1 MLKHLVPRSL
11 FGRSLLI
18 VVTPIVLLQL
28 VLVYVFFERHWDTV
42 TRRLALGLVGDI
54 SLVIQTLSEAQDEMG
69 TARALAMAHRHFGLD
84 ISVLP
89 GQTLS
94 PYDPTGAPT
103 FSILDRMLN
112 QAISERLFR
121 PYTFDTR
128 RSDNTVEILVQL
140 PDGVLRVLTPRK
152 RLDSTTTRLFVMWMV
167 GTSLVLLAI
176 AIVFLR
182 NQMRPVRALA
192 RAADAF
198 GKGRDAGPIKPSG
211 ATEVRQATRAF
222 LAMRERMK
230 RQMSQRTEMLAGV
243 SHDLRTPLTRMK
255 LGLEM
260 LEGQAEVSSL
270 QADVRDM
277 ETMVEGFLA
286 FARGQDSE
294 QAVATDLHDLLE
306 GVVDDA
312 RRQGRAV
319 DLEAS
324 QNIVVPVRPN
334 ALRRCITNLLDN
346 ANRYAAANGGQVTVR
361 ARRLNQMVEI
371 AIDDE
376 GPGIPQDKREAAF
389 KPFHRLDESRNL
401 ETASV
406 GLGLTIARDIVR
418 GHGGDLTLE
427 DRPQGGLRAL
437 VRLPV

>member
-1 MLKHLVPRSL
+1 MLKHILPRSL

-28 VLVYVFFERHWDTV
+28 VLAYVFYERHWDTV

-54 SLVIQTLSEAQDEMG
+54 SYVIQTLSEAQDEMG
-69 TARALAMAHRHFGLD
+69 TARALALAHRHFGLD
-84 ISVLP
+84 VSVEP
-89 GQTLS
+89 GETLS
-94 PYDPTGAPT
+94 PYDPPAVPA
-103 FSILDRMLN
+103 FNILDRMLN

-128 RSDNTVEILVQL
+128 RADNTVEILVQL

-152 RLDSTTTRLFVMWMV
+152 RLDSTTTTLFVLWMV
-167 GTSLVLLAI
+167 GTSLVLLGI
-176 AIVFLR
+176 AVVFLR

-198 GKGRDAGPIKPSG
+198 GKGRDAGAVKPSG
-211 ATEVRQATRAF
+211 ATEVRQATKAF
-222 LAMRERMK
+222 LAMRERMN

-255 LGLEM
+255 LDLEM
-260 LEGQAEVSSL
+260 LEAQADVSSL

-277 ETMVEGFLA
+277 ETMVEGYLA

-294 QAVATDLHDLLE
+294 QTVATDLHDLLE
-306 GVVDDA
+306 GVVEDA
-312 RRQGRAV
+312 RRQGQEIGFQA
-319 DLEAS
+319 AK
-324 QNIVVPVRPN
+324 NMIVPVRPT
-334 ALRRCITNLLDN
+334 ALKRCITNLIDN
-346 ANRYAAANGGQVTVR
+346 AIRYAAAGGGQVDVQ
-361 ARRLNQMVEI
+361 ARRFNQMVEI
-371 AIDDE
+371 AVDDE
-376 GPGIPQDKREAAF
+376 GPGIPQDLREAAF
-389 KPFHRLDESRNL
+389 KPFHRLDESRNPA
-401 ETASV
+401 TGGV

-418 GHGGDLTLE
+418 SHGGDLTLE
-427 DRPQGGLRAL
+427 ERPEGGLRAL

>member
-1 MLKHLVPRSL
+1 MRRHLLPRTL

-18 VVTPIVLLQL
+18 VVTPIILLQL
-28 VLVYVFFERHWDTV
+28 VLAYVFFESHWDTV
-42 TRRLALGLVGDI
+42 SRRLALGLVGDI
-54 SLVIQTLSEAQDEMG
+54 SLVIQTLNEAQDEMG
-69 TARALAMAHRHFGLD
+69 TARALTMARRHFGLD
-84 ISVLP
+84 ISVEP

-94 PYDPTGAPT
+94 PYDPAGAPT

-112 QAISERLFR
+112 KAISERLFR

-152 RLDSTTTRLFVMWMV
+152 RLDSTTTRLFVMWMI
-167 GTSLVLLAI
+167 GTSLVLVAI
-176 AIVFLR
+176 AVVFLR

-211 ATEVRQATRAF
+211 ATEVRQATRSF
-222 LAMRERMK
+222 IAMRERMK
-230 RQMSQRTEMLAGV
+230 RQITQHTEMLAGV

-255 LGLEM
+255 LELEM
-260 LEGQAEVSSL
+260 LEGKADVSSL

-294 QAVATDLHDLLE
+294 QAVATDLHDLLA

-312 RRQGRAV
+312 RRQGREV
-319 DLEAS
+319 DFEAA
-324 QNIVVPVRPN
+324 QGLVVPVRPN
-334 ALRRCITNLLDN
+334 AFRRCITNLLDN
-346 ANRYAAANGGQVTVR
+346 ASRYAGTGGGQISVR
-361 ARRLNQMVEI
+361 ARRLDESVEI
-371 AIDDE
+371 AIDDR
-376 GPGIPQDKREAAF
+376 GPGIPRDKREAAF
-389 KPFHRLDESRNL
+389 KPFHRLDESRNP
-401 ETASV
+401 EISGV
-406 GLGLTIARDIVR
+406 GLGLTIARDIAR
-418 GHGGDLTLE
+418 GHGGDLVLE

-437 VRLPV
+437 VTLPV